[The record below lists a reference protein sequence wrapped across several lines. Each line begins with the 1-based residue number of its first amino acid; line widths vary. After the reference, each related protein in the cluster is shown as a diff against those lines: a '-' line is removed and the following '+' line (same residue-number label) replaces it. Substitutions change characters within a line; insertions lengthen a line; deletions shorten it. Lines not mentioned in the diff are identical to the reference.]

1 MSRDPVEVKLSEPI
15 QAHGQTVH
23 VLTLKPPKGR
33 HLRVAGY
40 PFRLGGG
47 ANAAMTVDAAVLARL
62 ISELAEI
69 PTSSVDQLEAQDWQ
83 ACLLAVST
91 FLAPTDS
98 TSSSSD
104 TSNKPDGGETPA
116 LSGS

>member
-1 MSRDPVEVKLSEPI
+1 MSRDPIEVTLSEPI
-15 QAHGQTVH
+15 KAHGETVR

-47 ANAAMTVDAAVLARL
+47 AGGAMQVDAAVMARL

-69 PTSSVDQLEAQDWQ
+69 PTSSVDQLEAEDWQ
-83 ACLLAVST
+83 ACLVAVST
-91 FLAPTDS
+91 FLAPTDL

-116 LSGS
+116 TSGI